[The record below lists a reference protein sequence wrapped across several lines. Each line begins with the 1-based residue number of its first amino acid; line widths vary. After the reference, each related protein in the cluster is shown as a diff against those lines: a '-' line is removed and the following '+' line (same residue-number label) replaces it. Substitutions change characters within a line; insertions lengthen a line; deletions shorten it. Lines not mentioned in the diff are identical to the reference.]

1 MNDVVE
7 VFESYSKISLTFSHR
22 RKRIRLTKGLLKEL
36 NYPKYIMLLINQST
50 LQVAIQPCNDD
61 AKDAFN
67 ITEDSLNNKNGFE
80 LSCMTLIGKIYGMMN
95 WSFNITY
102 KCKDYFK
109 VNNVLVF
116 NLKNSTELLIVE

>member
-50 LQVAIQPCNDD
+50 LQVAIQPCNDN
-61 AKDAFN
+61 AKDAFS

-80 LSCMTLIGKIYGMMN
+80 LSCMTLIGKIYSMMD

-116 NLKNSTELLIVE
+116 NLRKSSELLVVE